1 MIFLLMWPGASKWA
15 LRLTR
20 RRLLTIVDP
29 SSDVGREARFEETL
43 AKGAASRIS
52 RDKSQ

>member
-20 RRLLTIVDP
+20 REELTMMICALRRW
-29 SSDVGREARFEETL
+29 S
-43 AKGAASRIS
+43 
-52 RDKSQ
+52 